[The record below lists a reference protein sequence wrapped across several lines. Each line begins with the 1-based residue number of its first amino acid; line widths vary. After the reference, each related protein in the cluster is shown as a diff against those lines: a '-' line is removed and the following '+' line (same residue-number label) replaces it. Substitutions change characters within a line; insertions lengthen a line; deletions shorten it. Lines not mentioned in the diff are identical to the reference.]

1 MKQMLSF
8 FLCLAL
14 LTGFVG
20 CGQTSQSAT
29 QAQQATMPTI
39 AVFDPKAPVAPE
51 TEPENPEDILAQ
63 RRDIV
68 EQHMRYMSTVRWS
81 VDSDVIYSYKGLAAG
96 TADERSTIT
105 LRAGRVYQGIPYTH
119 GSGSAY
125 AFLDYAISQDENG
138 VYQLSGLNQ
147 EALDGV
153 SRNRMGHQSRVG
165 NDCADMVYWAWAQIS
180 PSISFENTIH
190 MTPTYGCLPVGSY
203 TWDEQVIMQSSTA
216 VTCESNGEQTMFA
229 AYAQLQKGDAMVRIV
244 DSGGG
249 HAVMITQVCV
259 VNDGKAING
268 EQSYVTVL
276 EQTDAA
282 EGKEQTIEDPETGE
296 TIYLCEVVDKKWS
309 FAEIFSKGYLP
320 ITCKE
325 LIDPAPLPE
334 AKVTDS
340 VEKPSLETL
349 YSGVVNANY
358 RISSVTITIWKGE
371 GQPVQ
376 QLICHAVETEK
387 FTFRLNRIKDK
398 WEQEVLIGS
407 LDPDKLAPGQY
418 RCTFDCRLST
428 GEVITFRDFT
438 FTK

>member
-1 MKQMLSF
+1 MKQILSF

-51 TEPENPEDILAQ
+51 TEPESPEDILAH
-63 RRDIV
+63 RRDVV

-81 VDSDVIYSYKGLAAG
+81 VDSDVTYSYKGIVAG
-96 TADERSTIT
+96 VADAESTIT

-125 AFLDYAISQDENG
+125 GFLDYAVSQDENG

-153 SRNRMGHQSRVG
+153 SRSKMGHQSRVG

-180 PSISFENTIH
+180 SSISFENTNH
-190 MTPTYGCLPVGSY
+190 MTPAYGCLPVGDYEWNEALMRTS
-203 TWDEQVIMQSSTA
+203 TVPTCQENGMQR
-216 VTCESNGEQTMFA
+216 MFA
-229 AYAQLQKGDAMVRIV
+229 AYAQLQKGDAIVRIV

-249 HAVMITQVCV
+249 HAIMIVTTHVEY
-259 VNDGKAING
+259 NGDEIDGEK
-268 EQSYVTVL
+268 SYVTIL
-276 EQTDAA
+276 EQGSGP
-282 EGKEQTIEDPETGE
+282 EVEEQTVVDEKTGE
-296 TIYLCEVVDKKWS
+296 TIYLCEKTDQERT
-309 FAEIFSKGYLP
+309 FATLYQLGYLP

-325 LIDPAPLPE
+325 LIDPSPLPE
-334 AKVTDS
+334 TEVTDS
-340 VEKPSLETL
+340 VEQPSLENL
-349 YSGVVNANY
+349 YNGTVTSNY
-358 RISSVTITIWKGE
+358 RISSVTITVWNAD

-376 QLICHAVETEK
+376 QLVCHAMETEK
-387 FTFRLNRIKDK
+387 FTFMLNRIKDK
-398 WEQEVLIGS
+398 WEQSVLVGN
-407 LDPDKLAPGQY
+407 LDINALTPGTY
-418 RCTFDCRLST
+418 RCTYDCRVST